1 MEFINNFFVN
11 IAGLIRWVFDWL
23 LGLLGLPLGLTDVL
37 MVAVYW
43 VAIVIVCV
51 LCALFYVIWERKLAG
66 YIQRR
71 PGPNRLGPNCWLQTI
86 GDAIKLV
93 MKEDIVPDK
102 ADKPVHLLAALLAFV
117 PPMLALAA
125 IPFGEGMAAL
135 DLQLG
140 VVYVIAVTTLA
151 SLPVLLAG
159 YASNNKYSLVGGM
172 RVVNQAI
179 SYEVPQAF
187 AILSVIMVAG
197 TFNLTE
203 IVHFQQQHLW
213 LVCVQ
218 PLAFVIYIISA
229 VAECNRAPFDL
240 PEGES
245 ELTAGVF
252 TEYSGMRYAL
262 FYLAEYC
269 NMFVAAGL
277 ATTLFLGGFS
287 GPFLPGWLWFILKT
301 FVIMSIFIW
310 VRWTLPRVRADYVLR
325 FCWKLLV
332 PLTLLNMLVT
342 GVVLYILA

>member
-1 MEFINNFFVN
+1 MEFINNIFVN
-11 IAGLIRWVFDWL
+11 IAGLIRMVFVWL
-23 LGLLGLPLGLTDVL
+23 VGLIGLPPVLADIL

-43 VAIVIVCV
+43 VGIVVVCV

-71 PGPNRLGPNCWLQTI
+71 PGPNRLGPNGWLQTI

-93 MKEDIVPDK
+93 MKEDIVPDG

-125 IPFGEGMAAL
+125 IPFGEGMTAL
-135 DLQLG
+135 NLDLG
-140 VVYVIAVTTLA
+140 VVYVMAVTTLA

-159 YASNNKYSLVGGM
+159 YASHNKYSLVGGM

-179 SYEVPQAF
+179 SYEIPQAF
-187 AILSVIMVAG
+187 TVLSVVMIAG
-197 TFNLTE
+197 TFNLNE
-203 IVHFQQQHLW
+203 IITFQQEHIW
-213 LVCVQ
+213 LICVQ
-218 PLAFVIYIISA
+218 PIAFVVYMICA
-229 VAECNRAPFDL
+229 LAECNRAPFDL

-245 ELTAGVF
+245 ELTAGVY

-269 NMFVAAGL
+269 NMFVASGM

-287 GPFLPGWLWFILKT
+287 GPFLPGWVWFLLKT
-301 FVIMSIFIW
+301 FLLMTFFIW
-310 VRWTLPRVRADYVLR
+310 VRWTFPRIRADHVLS

-332 PLTLLNMLVT
+332 PLMLLNVLVT
-342 GVVLYILA
+342 GVAVYFIG

>member
-1 MEFINNFFVN
+1 MEFLNHIFVN
-11 IAGLIRWVFDWL
+11 IAGLVRRLFEWL
-23 LGLLGLPLGLTDVL
+23 LGLVGLPLGWADIL

-43 VAIVIVCV
+43 LAIVIVCV
-51 LCALFYVIWERKLAG
+51 LCALFYVVWERKLAG

-71 PGPNRLGPNCWLQTI
+71 PGPNRLGPNGWLQTI

-93 MKEDIVPDK
+93 MKEDIVPEA
-102 ADKPVHLLAALLAFV
+102 ADKPIHLLAALLAFV

-125 IPFGEGMAAL
+125 IPFGEGMTAL
-135 DLQLG
+135 PLDLG
-140 VVYVIAVTTLA
+140 VVYVLAVTTLS
-151 SLPVLLAG
+151 SLPILLAG
-159 YASNNKYSLVGGM
+159 YASNNKYSLLGGL

-187 AILSVIMVAG
+187 ALLSVIMVAG
-197 TFNLTE
+197 TFNLNE
-203 IVHFQQQHLW
+203 IIDFQQEHLW
-213 LVCVQ
+213 LICLQ
-218 PLAFVIYIISA
+218 PVAFVVYIISA

-287 GPFLPGWLWFILKT
+287 GPLLPGWLWFIIKT
-301 FVIMSIFIW
+301 FVIMSLFIW
-310 VRWTLPRVRADYVLR
+310 VRWTLPRIRADHVLS
-325 FCWKLLV
+325 FCWKFLV
-332 PLTLLNMLVT
+332 PLMLVNVLVT
-342 GVVLYILA
+342 GVAVYMI

>member
-1 MEFINNFFVN
+1 
-11 IAGLIRWVFDWL
+11 
-23 LGLLGLPLGLTDVL
+23 
-37 MVAVYW
+37 
-43 VAIVIVCV
+43 
-51 LCALFYVIWERKLAG
+51 
-66 YIQRR
+66 
-71 PGPNRLGPNCWLQTI
+71 
-86 GDAIKLV
+86 
-93 MKEDIVPDK
+93 
-102 ADKPVHLLAALLAFV
+102 
-117 PPMLALAA
+117 
-125 IPFGEGMAAL
+125 
-135 DLQLG
+135 
-140 VVYVIAVTTLA
+140 
-151 SLPVLLAG
+151 
-159 YASNNKYSLVGGM
+159 M

-187 AILSVIMVAG
+187 ALLSVIMVAG

-213 LVCVQ
+213 LVFVQ
-218 PLAFVIYIISA
+218 PLAFVVYIISA

-301 FVIMSIFIW
+301 FVIMSVFIW
-310 VRWTLPRVRADYVLR
+310 VRWTLPRIRADYVLS
-325 FCWKLLV
+325 FCWKILV

-342 GVVLYILA
+342 GVVLYLI